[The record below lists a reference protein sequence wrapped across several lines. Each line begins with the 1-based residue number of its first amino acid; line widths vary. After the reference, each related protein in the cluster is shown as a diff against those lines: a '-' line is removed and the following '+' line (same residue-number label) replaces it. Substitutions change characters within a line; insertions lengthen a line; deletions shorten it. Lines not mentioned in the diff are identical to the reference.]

1 MTFPPRVV
9 PMNASRFTILFL
21 LTVLISPLASLA
33 QSGPPQKLSASA
45 STAASASGN
54 DYVVSVQELKMA
66 GKAHKAFDQG
76 TRLLL
81 KGDPAGSL
89 PHFHRA
95 IAEYPGHYKAYYNM
109 GIAHYRLGHIA
120 DAEQA
125 FQKSI
130 DLTGGAYGPPQFAMG
145 MVLCEEHEF
154 RQAETAIQRGLDV
167 DPGSATGKYFLGWA
181 QFALNRLVDA
191 ERSVRQALLRRANFP
206 DAYFLLAR
214 IHQRQNNAPAVMEDL
229 NAYLKLDPDSRGN
242 AQARA
247 LLEKTQQALEQNPDS
262 VVLDA
267 ANP

>member
-1 MTFPPRVV
+1 
-9 PMNASRFTILFL
+9 MNASRFTALFF

-33 QSGPPQKLSASA
+33 QSEPPIKSSGSASA
-45 STAASASGN
+45 AASAAAAPPASAGN
-54 DYVVSVQELKMA
+54 YVVSVQELQMT
-66 GKAHKAFDQG
+66 GKSRKAFDQG

-81 KGDPAGSL
+81 KGDSAGSVSY
-89 PHFHRA
+89 FQRA
-95 IAEYPGHYKAYYNM
+95 IAEYPGHYMAYYNM

-125 FQKSI
+125 LQKSI

-145 MVLCEEHEF
+145 MVLCQEHDF
-154 RQAETAIQRGLDV
+154 RQAELVIERGLVV

-191 ERSVRQALLRRANFP
+191 ERSVRQALLRKANFA

-214 IHQRQNNAPAVMEDL
+214 IHQRQNNAPAVVEDL

-242 AQARA
+242 AQAKA
-247 LLEKTQQALEQNPDS
+247 LLEKTQQTIAQNPDS
-262 VVLDA
+262 SSLDA
-267 ANP
+267 AKP